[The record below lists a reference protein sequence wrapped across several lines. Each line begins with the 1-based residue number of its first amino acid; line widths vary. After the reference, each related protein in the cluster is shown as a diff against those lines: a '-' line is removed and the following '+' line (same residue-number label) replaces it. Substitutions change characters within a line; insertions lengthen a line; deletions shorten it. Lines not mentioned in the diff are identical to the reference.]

1 MKKAH
6 HGCKRRSLVTQAGEI
21 SVSRIYLRCVK
32 CGAGGYPVD
41 ERLRIE
47 RLGIEGRYS
56 KQAQRL
62 VCLAAA
68 SWSYDISSDRL
79 EEFCGLSV
87 SDTTIREV
95 AQEHG
100 PKANEWLRT
109 EPVAVQEF
117 REAQGDIEFTADGTC
132 VHTREGWR
140 EMNEGI
146 FSRRERGEPAT
157 PDEWATRDLP
167 KPHTRIAFAAI
178 ENSDSFG
185 SRWKAWRKRLG
196 LADTSAITMLADG
209 AKWLWEEQRQ
219 HLTHADGV
227 LDIFHV
233 LEHIT
238 AAGQALHSNPDRA
251 SEWITQARKALL
263 KDGWS
268 GIDALTRAGEV
279 PRSAAQQQTID
290 ELRNY
295 LSPHADHLH
304 YAERLK
310 EGRSIGSGQV
320 EGACKNLIGRRLK
333 ANASRWRVRRVR
345 RMAGLCSLAYS
356 DQWAPYWKTL

>member
-32 CGAGGYPVD
+32 CGDGGYPVD
-41 ERLRIE
+41 ERL
-47 RLGIEGRYS
+47 GIDGRYS

-100 PKANEWLRT
+100 SKANEWLRLD
-109 EPVAVQEF
+109 PVAVQEF
-117 REAQGDIEFTADGTC
+117 RAARGDIEFTADGTC
-132 VHTREGWR
+132 VNTVDGWR
-140 EMNEGI
+140 EMKVAI
-146 FSRRERGEPAT
+146 FSKRERGEPAT

-178 ENSDSFG
+178 EESDAFG
-185 SRWKAWRKRLG
+185 RRWKAWCKRLG
-196 LADTSAITMLADG
+196 LPDTSAVTMLADG
-209 AKWLWEEQRQ
+209 AKWLWEEQRK

-238 AAGQALHSNPDRA
+238 AAGQALNSDPDKA
-251 SEWITQARKALL
+251 SAWITKARETLL
-263 KDGWS
+263 NEGWS
-268 GIDALTRAGEV
+268 GIDALTRPWASPAEV
-279 PRSAAQQQTID
+279 PRSAAHPQTID

-310 EGRSIGSGQV
+310 GGRSIGSGQI

-333 ANASRWRVRRVR
+333 ANAARWRVRRIN

-356 DQWAPYWKTL
+356 DRWAPYWETL